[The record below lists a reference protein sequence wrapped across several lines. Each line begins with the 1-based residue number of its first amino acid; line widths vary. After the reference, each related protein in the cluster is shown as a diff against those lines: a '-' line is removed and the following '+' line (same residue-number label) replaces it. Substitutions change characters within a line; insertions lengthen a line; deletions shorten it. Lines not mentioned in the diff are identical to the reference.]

1 MKSKTSLPVSYR
13 LAVTSRVLA
22 AVVGGYLMASLAS
35 ICLALWLPTS
45 RADAV
50 ITGMMSSFVFYLLAV
65 LWCFACR
72 SAARAWFGRDAAQ
85 RGICHAGGGGL
96 LDGTHMKEGFRQAM
110 AWLHTWAGLIFGWL
124 LFAIFLTGTLSYF
137 KDEISHW
144 MQPEVQAHPLDDAR
158 SLMVAQTYLQQQA
171 PKAARWFI
179 TLPDSRD
186 PGLSVMWQDKV
197 DPGKRGNFIQKTLDP
212 VSGQPVQAR
221 ESMGGEFFYRFHF
234 QLQMPHPWGR
244 WLSTIAAMVMFVAL
258 VTGIITHKKIFKDFF
273 TFRPRKGQRSW
284 LDGHNAVGVLVLP
297 FHLMITYSS
306 LVIFMSLVMPAPI
319 LASYGNDT
327 RAFFSEVF
335 PATDNAPALGE
346 PAPLKSLVPMYEEA
360 RRQWAG
366 GHVGRLAVNNP
377 SDVNASVNVFRA
389 GSDRVVHDFG
399 STVSFNGSTGELL
412 RVSGEQSLPAV
423 IGGSFYGL
431 HMGHFAGP
439 VLRWLYFICGL
450 AGTAM
455 IGTGL
460 VIWLGKRQLKHA
472 KASVMPFELRL
483 VEVLN
488 IASMAGLMI
497 AIAAFFWA
505 NRVLPV
511 SFAERSDG
519 EVQTFFIAWGLSLL
533 HAILRRGRQ
542 GWVEQLSVG
551 ALLFV
556 TIPLLNALTTSS
568 HLGVSLATGDW
579 AMAGF
584 DLTCLASG
592 VFLAWAAWKMQHRTA
607 PAPKAER
614 ARTLT
619 LKQEAN

>member
-1 MKSKTSLPVSYR
+1 
-13 LAVTSRVLA
+13 
-22 AVVGGYLMASLAS
+22 
-35 ICLALWLPTS
+35 
-45 RADAV
+45 
-50 ITGMMSSFVFYLLAV
+50 
-65 LWCFACR
+65 
-72 SAARAWFGRDAAQ
+72 
-85 RGICHAGGGGL
+85 
-96 LDGTHMKEGFRQAM
+96 MKEGFRQAM

-124 LFAIFLTGTLSYF
+124 LFAIFLTGTLAYF
-137 KDEISHW
+137 KEEISHW
-144 MQPEVQAHPLDDAR
+144 MQPEVQVHPLDDVR
-158 SLMVAQTYLQQQA
+158 SLNVAQQYLQENA
-171 PKAARWFI
+171 PTAARWFI
-179 TLPDSRD
+179 NLPDARD

-212 VSGQPVQAR
+212 LTGLAVQAR

-244 WLSTIAAMVMFVAL
+244 WLSTLAAMVMLVAL
-258 VTGIITHKKIFKDFF
+258 ITGIITHKKIFKDFF

-306 LVIFMSLVMPAPI
+306 LVIFMSMVMPAPI

-335 PATDNAPALGE
+335 PATDNAPALGQ
-346 PAPLKSLVPMYEEA
+346 PGRLLPLASMYEQA
-360 RRQWAG
+360 RAQWAG
-366 GHVGRLAVNNP
+366 GHVGRVAVNNP

-389 GSDRVVHDFG
+389 GSDSVVHDFG
-399 STVSFNGSTGELL
+399 STVSFNGTTGELL
-412 RVSGEQSLPAV
+412 RVSGEPSLPAV
-423 IGGSFYGL
+423 VGGSFYGL

-472 KASVMPFELRL
+472 KTDGMPFELRL

-488 IASMAGLMI
+488 IASMSGLLI

-505 NRVLPV
+505 NRLLPV
-511 SFAERSDG
+511 SFAERSG
-519 EVQTFFIAWGLSLL
+519 WEVQAFFIAWGLSLL

-542 GWVEQLSVG
+542 GWVEQLSVA
-551 ALLFV
+551 ALLLMA
-556 TIPLLNALTTSS
+556 IPVLNALTTSH
-568 HLGVSLATGDW
+568 HLGVSLASGDW

-592 VFLAWAAWKMQHRTA
+592 LFLAWAARKMQRRSA
-607 PAPKAER
+607 PAAKPER
-614 ARTLT
+614 PRALP
-619 LKQEAN
+619 LKREAH

>member
-1 MKSKTSLPVSYR
+1 
-13 LAVTSRVLA
+13 
-22 AVVGGYLMASLAS
+22 
-35 ICLALWLPTS
+35 
-45 RADAV
+45 
-50 ITGMMSSFVFYLLAV
+50 
-65 LWCFACR
+65 
-72 SAARAWFGRDAAQ
+72 
-85 RGICHAGGGGL
+85 
-96 LDGTHMKEGFRQAM
+96 MKEGFRQAM

-124 LFAIFLTGTLSYF
+124 LFAIFLTGTLAYF
-137 KDEISHW
+137 KDEITHW

-158 SLMVAQTYLQQQA
+158 SLSVAQDYLQKVA
-171 PKAARWFI
+171 PTAARWFI

-212 VSGQPVQAR
+212 VSGQAVEAR
-221 ESMGGEFFYRFHF
+221 ESMGGDFFYRFHF
-234 QLQMPHPWGR
+234 QLQMPYPWGR

-258 VTGIITHKKIFKDFF
+258 ITGIITHKKIFKDFF

-306 LVIFMSLVMPAPI
+306 LVIFMSMVMPAPI
-319 LASYGNDT
+319 VASYGNDT
-327 RAFFSEVF
+327 RAFFNDVF
-335 PATDNAPALGE
+335 PATNNAPALGQ
-346 PAPLKSLVPMYEEA
+346 PAQLLSLLPMYEQA
-360 RRQWAG
+360 RAQWAG

-377 SDVNASVNVFRA
+377 SDVNASVNLFRA
-389 GSDRVVHDFG
+389 SSDRVVHDFG
-399 STVSFNGSTGELL
+399 STVSFNGNTGELL
-412 RVSGEQSLPAV
+412 RVSAEQSLPAA

-472 KASVMPFELRL
+472 KSGVMPFELRL

-488 IASMAGLMI
+488 IASMSGLLI

-505 NRVLPV
+505 NRLLPV
-511 SFAERSDG
+511 GFAERSDW
-519 EVQTFFIAWGLSLL
+519 EVQAFFIAWGLSLL
-533 HAILRRGRQ
+533 HGILRRGRK
-542 GWVEQLSVG
+542 GWVEQLRFA
-551 ALLFV
+551 ALLFAA
-556 TIPLLNALTTSS
+556 IPLLNALTTSQ
-568 HLGVSLATGDW
+568 HLGASLATGDW

-592 VFLAWAAWKMQHRTA
+592 VFLAWAAWKMQHRKA
-607 PAPKAER
+607 PQPKTER
-614 ARTLT
+614 ARPLQ

>member
-1 MKSKTSLPVSYR
+1 
-13 LAVTSRVLA
+13 
-22 AVVGGYLMASLAS
+22 
-35 ICLALWLPTS
+35 
-45 RADAV
+45 
-50 ITGMMSSFVFYLLAV
+50 
-65 LWCFACR
+65 
-72 SAARAWFGRDAAQ
+72 
-85 RGICHAGGGGL
+85 
-96 LDGTHMKEGFRQAM
+96 MKEGFRQAM

-124 LFAIFLTGTLSYF
+124 LFAIFLTGTLAYF

-144 MQPEVQAHPLDDAR
+144 MQPEVQARPLDDAR
-158 SLMVAQTYLQQQA
+158 SLNVAQTYLQHVA
-171 PKAARWFI
+171 PTAARWFI

-186 PGLSVMWQDKV
+186 PSLSVMWQDKV

-212 VSGQPVQAR
+212 VTGQAVQAR

-244 WLSTIAAMVMFVAL
+244 WLSTIAAMAMFVAL
-258 VTGIITHKKIFKDFF
+258 ITGIITHKKIFKDFF

-335 PATDNAPALGE
+335 PATNNAPALGQ
-346 PAPLKSLVPMYEEA
+346 PGQLKPLVPMYEQA
-360 RRQWAG
+360 REQWAG
-366 GHVGRLAVNNP
+366 GHVGRVAVNNP

-389 GSDRVVHDFG
+389 GSDSVVHDFG
-399 STVSFNGSTGELL
+399 STVSFNGNTGELL

-472 KASVMPFELRL
+472 KSAVMPFELRL

-488 IASMAGLMI
+488 IASMSGLMI

-505 NRVLPV
+505 NRLLPV
-511 SFAERSDG
+511 SFAERSDW
-519 EVQTFFIAWGLSLL
+519 EVQTFFIVWGLSLV
-533 HAILRRGRQ
+533 HAMLRRGRQ
-542 GWVEQLSVG
+542 GWIEQLSAG
-551 ALLFV
+551 ALLFIA
-556 TIPLLNALTTSS
+556 IPLLNALTTSH

-592 VFLAWAAWKMQHRTA
+592 VFLAWAAWKMQQRMV
-607 PAPKAER
+607 PASEPER
-614 ARTLT
+614 ARRLT
-619 LKQEAN
+619 LKREAN

>member
-1 MKSKTSLPVSYR
+1 
-13 LAVTSRVLA
+13 
-22 AVVGGYLMASLAS
+22 
-35 ICLALWLPTS
+35 
-45 RADAV
+45 
-50 ITGMMSSFVFYLLAV
+50 
-65 LWCFACR
+65 
-72 SAARAWFGRDAAQ
+72 
-85 RGICHAGGGGL
+85 
-96 LDGTHMKEGFRQAM
+96 MKEGFRQAM

-124 LFAIFLTGTLSYF
+124 LFAIFLTGTLAYF

-144 MQPEVQAHPLDDAR
+144 MQPEVQARPLDDAR
-158 SLMVAQTYLQQQA
+158 SLNVAQTYLQQVA
-171 PKAARWFI
+171 PTAARWFI

-212 VSGQPVQAR
+212 VTGQAVQAR

-244 WLSTIAAMVMFVAL
+244 WLSTLAAMVMLVAL
-258 VTGIITHKKIFKDFF
+258 ITGIITHKKIFKDFF

-306 LVIFMSLVMPAPI
+306 LVIFMSMVMPAPI

-335 PATDNAPALGE
+335 PATDNAPALGQ
-346 PAPLKSLVPMYEEA
+346 PGRLLPLASMYEQA
-360 RRQWAG
+360 RAQWAG
-366 GHVGRLAVNNP
+366 GHVGRVAVNNP

-389 GSDRVVHDFG
+389 GSDSVVHDFG
-399 STVSFNGSTGELL
+399 STVSFNGTTGELL
-412 RVSGEQSLPAV
+412 RVSGEPSLPAV
-423 IGGSFYGL
+423 VGGSFYGL

-472 KASVMPFELRL
+472 KTDGMPFELRL

-488 IASMAGLMI
+488 IASMSGLLI

-505 NRVLPV
+505 NRLLPV
-511 SFAERSDG
+511 SFAERSSW
-519 EVQTFFIAWGLSLL
+519 EVQAFFIAWGLSLL

-542 GWVEQLSVG
+542 GWVEQLSVA
-551 ALLFV
+551 ALLLMA
-556 TIPLLNALTTSS
+556 IPVLNALTTSH
-568 HLGVSLATGDW
+568 HLGVSLASGDW

-592 VFLAWAAWKMQHRTA
+592 LFLAWAARKMQRRSA
-607 PAPKAER
+607 PAAKPER
-614 ARTLT
+614 PRALP
-619 LKQEAN
+619 LKREAH

>member
-1 MKSKTSLPVSYR
+1 
-13 LAVTSRVLA
+13 
-22 AVVGGYLMASLAS
+22 
-35 ICLALWLPTS
+35 
-45 RADAV
+45 
-50 ITGMMSSFVFYLLAV
+50 
-65 LWCFACR
+65 
-72 SAARAWFGRDAAQ
+72 
-85 RGICHAGGGGL
+85 
-96 LDGTHMKEGFRQAM
+96 MKEGFRQAM

-124 LFAIFLTGTLSYF
+124 LFAIFLTGTLAYF
-137 KDEISHW
+137 KDEITHW

-158 SLMVAQTYLQQQA
+158 SLSVAQDYLQKVA
-171 PKAARWFI
+171 PTAARWFI

-212 VSGQPVQAR
+212 VSGQAVQAR
-221 ESMGGEFFYRFHF
+221 ESMGGDFFYRFHF
-234 QLQMPHPWGR
+234 QLQMPYPWGR

-258 VTGIITHKKIFKDFF
+258 ITGIITHKKIFKDFF

-306 LVIFMSLVMPAPI
+306 LVIFMSMVMPAPI
-319 LASYGNDT
+319 VASYGNDT
-327 RAFFSEVF
+327 RAFFNDVF
-335 PATDNAPALGE
+335 PATNNAPALGQ
-346 PAPLKSLVPMYEEA
+346 PGQLLSLLPMYEQA
-360 RRQWAG
+360 RAQWAG

-377 SDVNASVNVFRA
+377 SDVNASVNLFRA
-389 GSDRVVHDFG
+389 SSDRVVHDFG
-399 STVSFNGSTGELL
+399 STVSFNGNTGELL
-412 RVSGEQSLPAV
+412 RVSAEQSLPAA

-431 HMGHFAGP
+431 HMGHFACP

-472 KASVMPFELRL
+472 KSGVMPFELRL

-488 IASMAGLMI
+488 IASMSGLLI

-505 NRVLPV
+505 NRLLPV
-511 SFAERSDG
+511 GFAERSDW
-519 EVQTFFIAWGLSLL
+519 EVQAFFIAWGLSLL
-533 HAILRRGRQ
+533 HGILRRGRQ
-542 GWVEQLSVG
+542 GWVEQLSFA
-551 ALLFV
+551 ALLFAA
-556 TIPLLNALTTSS
+556 IPLLNALTTSQ
-568 HLGVSLATGDW
+568 HLGASLATGDW

-592 VFLAWAAWKMQHRTA
+592 VFLAWAAWKMQHRQA
-607 PAPKAER
+607 PQAKTER
-614 ARTLT
+614 ARPLR
-619 LKQEAN
+619 LKPEAN

>member
-1 MKSKTSLPVSYR
+1 MK
-13 LAVTSRVLA
+13 
-22 AVVGGYLMASLAS
+22 
-35 ICLALWLPTS
+35 
-45 RADAV
+45 D
-50 ITGMMSSFVFYLLAV
+50 
-65 LWCFACR
+65 
-72 SAARAWFGRDAAQ
+72 
-85 RGICHAGGGGL
+85 
-96 LDGTHMKEGFRQAM
+96 GFRQAM

-137 KDEISHW
+137 KDEITHW
-144 MQPEVQAHPLDDAR
+144 MQPEVQAHPADDAR
-158 SLMVAQTYLQQQA
+158 SLAVAQAYLQQQA
-171 PKAARWFI
+171 PNAARWFI
-179 TLPDSRD
+179 NVPSPRE

-197 DPGKRGNFIQKTLDP
+197 DPGKRGNFVEKLLDP
-212 VSGQPVQAR
+212 VSGQPVHAR

-234 QLQMPHPWGR
+234 QLQMPYPWGR

-258 VTGIITHKKIFKDFF
+258 ITGIITHKKIFKDFF

-306 LVIFMSLVMPAPI
+306 LVIFMSMVMPASI

-327 RAFFSEVF
+327 RAFFNDVF
-335 PATDNAPALGE
+335 PATDNAPALGQ
-346 PAPLKSLVPMYEEA
+346 PGQLLPLGPMYEQA
-360 RRQWAG
+360 REQWAG
-366 GHVGRLAVNNP
+366 GHVGRLVVNNP

-399 STVSFNGSTGELL
+399 STVSFNGTTGELL
-412 RVSGEQSLPAV
+412 RVSGEQSLPAA

-460 VIWLGKRQLKHA
+460 VMWLGKRQLQHA
-472 KASVMPFELRL
+472 KTGVMPFELRL

-488 IASMAGLMI
+488 IASMSGLMI

-505 NRVLPV
+505 NRLLPA
-511 SFAERSDG
+511 SFTGRSDW
-519 EVQTFFIAWGLSLL
+519 EVQAFFIAWGLSVV
-533 HAILRRGRQ
+533 HAIVRQGRR

-551 ALLFV
+551 ALLFIGV
-556 TIPLLNALTTSS
+556 PVLNALTTSQ
-568 HLGVSLATGDW
+568 HLGVSLANGDW

-584 DLTCLASG
+584 DLTCLGSG
-592 VFLAWAAWKMQHRTA
+592 VFLAWAAWKMQHRRV
-607 PAPKAER
+607 PQPKAER
-614 ARTLT
+614 ARPLT
-619 LKQEAN
+619 LKGEVN

>member
-1 MKSKTSLPVSYR
+1 
-13 LAVTSRVLA
+13 
-22 AVVGGYLMASLAS
+22 
-35 ICLALWLPTS
+35 
-45 RADAV
+45 
-50 ITGMMSSFVFYLLAV
+50 
-65 LWCFACR
+65 
-72 SAARAWFGRDAAQ
+72 
-85 RGICHAGGGGL
+85 
-96 LDGTHMKEGFRQAM
+96 MKEGFRQAM

-144 MQPEVQAHPLDDAR
+144 MQPEVQARALDDAR
-158 SLMVAQTYLQQQA
+158 SLTVAQAYLQTVA
-171 PKAARWFI
+171 PTAARWFI

-212 VSGQPVQAR
+212 VSGQAVQAR

-258 VTGIITHKKIFKDFF
+258 ITGIITHKKIFKDFF

-306 LVIFMSLVMPAPI
+306 LVIFMSMVMPAPI

-335 PATDNAPALGE
+335 PATNNAPALGQ
-346 PAPLKSLVPMYEEA
+346 PGTLQPLVPMYEQA
-360 RRQWAG
+360 RAQWAG
-366 GHVGRLAVNNP
+366 GHVGRIAVNNP
-377 SDVNASVNVFRA
+377 GDVNASVNVFRA
-389 GSDRVVHDFG
+389 GSDSVVHDFG

-460 VIWLGKRQLKHA
+460 VIWLVKRQLKHA
-472 KASVMPFELRL
+472 KSAAMPFELRL

-488 IASMAGLMI
+488 IASVSGLMI
-497 AIAAFFWA
+497 AIAGFFWA
-505 NRVLPV
+505 NRLLPV
-511 SFAERSDG
+511 SFAERSDW

-533 HAILRRGRQ
+533 HAMLRRGRQ
-542 GWVEQLSVG
+542 GWVEQLSFG

-556 TIPLLNALTTSS
+556 AIPLLNALTTSS

-592 VFLAWAAWKMQHRTA
+592 VFLGWAAWKMQHRSV
-607 PAPKAER
+607 PAPKAEHVLP
-614 ARTLT
+614 LT
-619 LKQEAN
+619 LKREAN